1 MNVIIPFHLF
11 DVKKIIFQKPLQN
24 KIPYYNSFYRI
35 LYNGEDYTLQNI
47 IISIPLNYVITN
59 DNKKNYKISF
69 TNCFLFSLHNIEQS
83 ILKNINHITHKKIE
97 KLLYNDC
104 LFKRYI
110 INSNEPIEHIML
122 RISGIWESND
132 KIGITYKFIH
142 C

>member
-59 DNKKNYKISF
+59 HNKKNYKISF
-69 TNCFLFSLHNIEQS
+69 FDQYLTIMRTGGDSTNFKSLYKKLKEDLIISKKFFKHF
-83 ILKNINHITHKKIE
+83 ILCITLKILR
-97 KLLYNDC
+97 KLHQ
-104 LFKRYI
+104 F
-110 INSNEPIEHIML
+110 
-122 RISGIWESND
+122 
-132 KIGITYKFIH
+132 F
-142 C
+142 